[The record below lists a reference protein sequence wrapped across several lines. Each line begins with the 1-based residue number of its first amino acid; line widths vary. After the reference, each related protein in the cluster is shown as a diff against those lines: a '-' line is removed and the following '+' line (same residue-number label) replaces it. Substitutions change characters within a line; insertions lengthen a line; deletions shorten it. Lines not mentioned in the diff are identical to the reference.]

1 MDNLS
6 PEQKGRRAKEILEDE
21 VFLDVLEKVRQ
32 NIIAQWTLTDVNDV
46 GVRESLYMQGRGLD
60 EIVRGL
66 RTLVGDW
73 AVEQSRKVSKSN
85 RGRRS

>member
-6 PEQKGRRAKEILEDE
+6 AEQKGRRAKEILEDG
-21 VFLDVLEKVRQ
+21 VFLEVLEKVRQ

-73 AVEQSRKVSKSN
+73 AVEQSRNVSKPK
-85 RGRRS
+85 RGRKS